1 MGLILRTTHEPMPEG
16 AIVANGRLTVT
27 QMDNNFIFLQSIAGT
42 GGTGTIG
49 ATGAAG
55 ATGATGPIGATGAAG
70 PIGATGADGFASLSV
85 VTLTVASASQ
95 YISDSLI
102 ITGQPYLITDA
113 DPNLYGTSSQFGFG
127 EGTNILL
134 YGVSENS
141 FTSLGY
147 GKFYS
152 PNYNEFDV
160 WDQGLTYSVDDKVI
174 YGGKVWNLTA
184 TASVGYNDYWSLQS
198 DWEVVDYTDTYFYN
212 VTWDEVEYNIVDN
225 YITSRYDAINNNRVT
240 DSYGTWYFMCETH
253 PIQSFRWGHNS
264 VQNCK
269 VDNSYFGCLNFV
281 SGYIWDV
288 ELKNGSMIWN
298 IELLNGARLQTIT
311 LSNFSDLSSF
321 LIDGGYVQNINISNG
336 SSLSEFTV
344 SDTYCYIENITINN
358 SSNIGGFTLSQE
370 DGNDCYL
377 SEITIDNNSSIGDF
391 TLHSNNNDNSYF
403 YGIKVDT
410 DSHISGITAT
420 ASYLENISLSTDSH
434 LEGIYMENSNLYV
447 VELSNKGFFIG
458 DVSTDDGIDGDGNI
472 TITDSYLESIKITN
486 NSVFTGPI
494 SITNNSRITELY
506 MENSY
511 IGGLEQDND
520 DLFSITID
528 NSTLENL
535 VLEGHSYIANLE
547 MYNSTLSNTKLS
559 NYSKITS
566 DGDSVYIE
574 DSTLNL
580 ISLSNHS
587 YIGYDRVEIING
599 TNWYD
604 VKLDNYSKIGGYI
617 YFNDSRFGVIS
628 LNNGSKFWGGDDSWA
643 GPFSGYGDIY
653 INGSDV
659 HYISLDNNS
668 EITGY
673 LNIANSYFQHIDL
686 STSFLGGY
694 NNNFEIVDSTLQY
707 VNLSN
712 GSWFEADNDDINIKN
727 GSTVEYI
734 NLTNGS
740 WIDGYLE
747 VGQDGSDCYLG
758 YLDLTNDSYFG
769 YGIYVQNRSRLQ
781 QVRLENNSRLVGADE
796 EYGNVY
802 VYDNSTIQ
810 NIEITNASY
819 LSGWMDIGEGS
830 YFQNIKIDNDSKI
843 QAGIYVYGWDD
854 GYYFNQ
860 GSTFENVTV
869 TNGSSILGNITIG
882 NNNGIQDGYGYLG
895 NVTVTNGSLLGDD
908 YIYVRDQAR
917 LEYITINNYSRF
929 TKVELAGTDPGNN
942 PTKMYYI
949 DINNYSYIS
958 PYRLELY
965 DGSEIKYLTLDNHSH
980 IMGETFLHEDSM
992 IKRVQMANYS
1002 KIDGYNQMWSNS
1014 SIQYVSMINVSDNS
1028 GTSCYGAGFTDFYLD
1043 GSTLHGLEMEFSTLG
1058 GLWLNDSRIEGL
1070 KISNSRVFNIDISGT
1085 SSLLNS
1091 KFNNSYLDGD
1101 SIDPGHYG
1109 SLLLYNGSWIENL
1122 DIDTVDFPAWNSGDY
1137 GIALDNSSIKNMKLK
1152 DMTINN
1158 RVQAREN
1165 HYDNTDGLIA
1175 RVSLENSYLEN
1186 INIENCGETYDVW
1199 DGYVYDIYLYN
1210 SIMTG
1215 LDMNKSQLEQV
1226 SINDNSGLINLKLE
1240 DSGLYNLFLGEGST
1254 FVDVEF
1260 TNCYGNMWDNYL
1272 TFGALVG
1279 GLKFNSTSF
1288 YNNSFNDGNFGYG
1301 DFNLSEYSNNNLVN
1315 TGVGNF
1321 KLNGAKLTNLD
1332 QTTNSL
1338 TNFVLEN
1345 TIFDFASDNTHTY
1358 GLSEAVVHG
1367 NTIKYQFEKGLSG
1380 LGDGN
1385 VSIPRFVAPGAGWY
1399 IEKTLIDCT
1408 PLVISGTISF
1418 SLGLQLGFPE
1428 VVLDNVDSS
1437 VLTNKVKVYDIAS
1450 NTLIAHKSTELD
1462 WIGLFVHDETGSS
1475 TITSGTMS
1483 IEVTLKNTNYNTIWW
1498 NL

>member
-1 MGLILRTTHEPMPEG
+1 MGLILRTTHENMPDG
-16 AIVANGRLTVT
+16 AIVANGRLTVQ
-27 QMDNNFIFLQSIAGT
+27 QMDNNFIFLQSMAET

-49 ATGAAG
+49 ATGAA
-55 ATGATGPIGATGAAG
+55 GPIGATGAAG

-113 DPNLYGTSSQFGFG
+113 DHNLYGTSSQFGFG

-141 FTSLGY
+141 FTSIGS

-212 VTWDEVEYNIVDN
+212 VVWDEVEYNIVDN

-288 ELKNGSMIWN
+288 ELKNGSMIWDIYLRN
-298 IELLNGARLQTIT
+298 NARLQTIT

-321 LIDGGYVQNINISNG
+321 IIDGGYVQNINISNG
-336 SSLSEFTV
+336 SSFGEFTIE
-344 SDTYCYIENITINN
+344 SDLCYLENISINN
-358 SSNIGGFTLSQE
+358 NSRIVGFVLSQE
-370 DGNDCYL
+370 DYNSCYIYG
-377 SEITIDNNSSIGDF
+377 ITIDNDSAIENFS
-391 TLHSNNNDNSYF
+391 LHSNNSGVSYF
-403 YGIKVDT
+403 RDLT
-410 DSHISGITAT
+410 LTNDSYVSGITAT
-420 ASYLENISLSTDSH
+420 ASILENISVSNESL
-434 LEGIYMENSNLYV
+434 LGYGLYMENANISRM
-447 VELSNKGFFIG
+447 ELNNNGFFIG
-458 DVSTDDGIDGDGNI
+458 GFSVPTGSIGDGFI
-472 TITDSYLESIKITN
+472 TITDSYIQNTVITNWSMFTGPIAITN
-486 NSVFTGPI
+486 NSI
-494 SITNNSRITELY
+494 IDKLY

-511 IGGLEQDND
+511 IGGREQNYD
-520 DLFSITID
+520 DLFSITIED
-528 NSTLENL
+528 STIYNL
-535 VLEGHSYIANLE
+535 ILEGDSYISNVE
-547 MYNSTLSNTKLS
+547 IHSSTLSNTKLS
-559 NYSKITS
+559 NRSSLTS
-566 DGDSVYIE
+566 DDNSVYIT
-574 DSTLNL
+574 DSTLDL
-580 ISLSNHS
+580 ISLSNYS
-587 YIGYDRVEIING
+587 EI
-599 TNWYD
+599 
-604 VKLDNYSKIGGYI
+604 
-617 YFNDSRFGVIS
+617 
-628 LNNGSKFWGGDDSWA
+628 
-643 GPFSGYGDIY
+643 SGYLI
-653 INGSDV
+653 I
-659 HYISLDNNS
+659 DNS
-668 EITGY
+668 T
-673 LNIANSYFQHIDL
+673 LQSIDL
-686 STSFLGGY
+686 NTSFLGGSNY
-694 NNNFEIVDSTLQY
+694 NFNLIDSTLQY

-712 GSWFEADNDDINIKN
+712 GSWFTAVDDEINIKN
-727 GSTVEYI
+727 SSTVEHI

-740 WIDGYLE
+740 YIDGYLE
-747 VGQDGSDCYLG
+747 IGEYGGNTYTGDSYLG

-769 YGIYVQNRSRLQ
+769 YGVHVNSGSELKNIK
-781 QVRLENNSRLVGADE
+781 LENNSRLVGYSEDNNI
-796 EYGNVY
+796 YIY
-802 VYDNSTIQ
+802 QNSTMQ
-810 NIEITNASY
+810 NIEITNDSY
-819 LSGWMDIGEGS
+819 LSGYMDLGEGS
-830 YFQNIKIDNDSKI
+830 YFQNIKIDNNSRI
-843 QAGIYVYGWDD
+843 SAGIYVYGWDS
-854 GYYFNQ
+854 YYFNQ

-869 TNGSSILGNITIG
+869 TNDSSILGNITIG
-882 NNNGIQDGYGYLG
+882 SNNGNQDGYGYLG
-895 NVTVTNGSLLGDD
+895 NVTVTNGSLLGDNN
-908 YIYVRDQAR
+908 IYVKDHAR

-929 TKVELAGTDPGNN
+929 TKAYLTGTDPGNN

-958 PYRLELY
+958 LNALELY

-992 IKRVQMANYS
+992 IKRIQMSNYS

-1091 KFNNSYLDGD
+1091 KISNSYLDGD

-1137 GIALDNSSIKNMKLK
+1137 GITLDNSSIKNMRLK
-1152 DMTINN
+1152 DMTLND
-1158 RVQAREN
+1158 RVIAREN
-1165 HYDNTDGLIA
+1165 NYGNTDGLIA
-1175 RVSLENSYLEN
+1175 RVSLEDSYMEN
-1186 INIENCGETYDVW
+1186 INIENCGETYDIW
-1199 DGYVYDIYLYN
+1199 EGYIYDIHLN
-1210 SIMTG
+1210 SSFISG
-1215 LDMNKSQLEQV
+1215 LNMNKAQL
-1226 SINDNSGLINLKLE
+1226 DGLTASSSSAVVNLKLE

-1437 VLTNKVKVYDIAS
+1437 VLTDKVKVYDIAS